1 MKKTGIKK
9 VLGREPHDV
18 RNYYNRT
25 GRRDKDGKPVFEVLT
40 MLDFTSPPMIS
51 EAYIKQ
57 LHKPDVSGSVCP
69 RCNGPMITLSGHKY
83 CENECGWS

>member
-40 MLDFTSPPMIS
+40 MLDFTSPPMKS
-51 EAYIKQ
+51 K
-57 LHKPDVSGSVCP
+57 
-69 RCNGPMITLSGHKY
+69 T
-83 CENECGWS
+83 